1 MDSEHEVNNMQG
13 REGGEGD
20 DVLVEGM
27 QVDDDDNG
35 GGFGGSGGSGGEQTQ
50 SHP

>member
-13 REGGEGD
+13 RVGGEGD

-27 QVDDDDNG
+27 QVDDYN
-35 GGFGGSGGSGGEQTQ
+35 SIISLYLK
-50 SHP
+50 